1 MLTLSDIQEARHTLG
16 DIARRTPLHL
26 THTFSRLA
34 GCEVWLKLENLQKT
48 GSFKI
53 RGSYNKISRL
63 PEDAKKHGVIA
74 ASAGNHAQGVA
85 YAAARAGIPST
96 VVMPEGAALSKIKA
110 TTDYGARV
118 LLHGAD
124 YDAAQTFA
132 QQYREET
139 GAVFIHAFDDPDIVA
154 GQGTVGLE
162 ILEQCPDL
170 EAIVVPIGGGGLI
183 AGIALAAKSIK
194 PTIQLYGVE
203 AEGAASMKASLK
215 AGTPVGLYS
224 AHTLADGIA
233 VKKPGRLTLS
243 MVQAYV
249 DDVIVVSDV
258 EIARTMLLLLE
269 RYKLLVEGSGAAA
282 PAALLFHKLPL
293 AGKKVAAVVSGG
305 NVDGTVLSRI
315 LQYGLAEAG
324 RYVRLQTV
332 IPDRPGALQGLLSVI
347 AELRANVLTV
357 SHRRMGPS
365 IPPGFTEVEL
375 ELETRDP
382 DHVGHVERSL
392 RKKGYQVVLR

>member
-1 MLTLSDIQEARHTLG
+1 MLSLSDIQEARQTLG
-16 DIARRTPLHL
+16 DIARKTPLHL

-53 RGSYNKISRL
+53 RGSYNKIRRL
-63 PEDAKKHGVIA
+63 SEDAKKHGVIA

-139 GAVFIHAFDDPDIVA
+139 GAVFVHAFDDPDIVA

-170 EAIVVPIGGGGLI
+170 EAIVVPVGGGGLI

-194 PTIQLYGVE
+194 PTIQIYGVE

-224 AHTLADGIA
+224 ANTLADGIA
-233 VKKPGRLTLS
+233 VKKPGRLTLR

-293 AGKKVAAVVSGG
+293 AGKKVAA
-305 NVDGTVLSRI
+305 
-315 LQYGLAEAG
+315 
-324 RYVRLQTV
+324 
-332 IPDRPGALQGLLSVI
+332 
-347 AELRANVLTV
+347 
-357 SHRRMGPS
+357 
-365 IPPGFTEVEL
+365 
-375 ELETRDP
+375 
-382 DHVGHVERSL
+382 
-392 RKKGYQVVLR
+392 

>member
-1 MLTLSDIQEARHTLG
+1 MLTITDVEE
-16 DIARRTPLHL
+16 ARRTATGVARITPLRL
-26 THTFSRLA
+26 THTFSNMA

-53 RGSYNKISRL
+53 RGSYNKVRKL
-63 PEDAKKHGVIA
+63 PPEAKDRGVIA

-85 YAAARAGIPST
+85 YAAARAGISST
-96 VVMPEGAALSKIKA
+96 VVMPENAALSKMKA
-110 TTDYGARV
+110 TAEYGARV

-124 YDAAQTFA
+124 YDEAHRFA
-132 QQYREET
+132 EEYQRKH
-139 GAVFIHAFDDPDIVA
+139 GAVFVHAFEDPDVVA

-170 EAIVVPIGGGGLI
+170 DAVVVPIGGGGLI
-183 AGIALAAKSIK
+183 AGIALAVKSLK
-194 PTIQLYGVE
+194 PPIRVYGVE
-203 AEGAASMKASLK
+203 AAGAASMKASLR
-215 AGTPVGLYS
+215 AGTPVGLKS

-233 VKKPGRLTLS
+233 VKKPGRLTLQ
-243 MVQAYV
+243 MVQQYV
-249 DDVIVVSDV
+249 DDVVAVDDE

-282 PAALLFHKLPL
+282 PAALLSHRLPVE
-293 AGKKVAAVVSGG
+293 GKKVAAVVSGG

-324 RYVRLQTV
+324 RYVRLKTV
-332 IPDRPGALQGLLSVI
+332 ISDQPGALHGLLSVI

-382 DHVGHVERSL
+382 EHMVHVERSL
-392 RKKGYQVVLR
+392 HQKGYRIASR